1 MSRARCASKGVA
13 AGFARD
19 RAGQMIRRMS
29 TPLSRRTFLQS
40 AGLAGGVLL
49 IDIRA
54 PLRAADG
61 SVAEVIAG
69 WIRIDPDGS
78 LCLLVNATEM
88 GQGAKSGLAQIL
100 AEELEVEWSQVRVDF
115 APIDRE
121 HYGMWETYQTGGS
134 GSVRGMFDRLRTA
147 GATARTMLS
156 QAAARRWGVR
166 VAECVARSG
175 VVRHAQS
182 SRSASY
188 ASLARDALQLP
199 QPKDVPLKPR
209 GEWQLIGKSLHRLD
223 LRSKVDGSAIFGI
236 DVRQPGMLHAAIAQS
251 PVFGGTLESLDPA
264 PAMQHR
270 GVRRVLKLERAVV
283 VVADTFWTAQKALG
297 DLKPVWRTGA
307 MASVASTAISERLR
321 TLTHESGKVY
331 VAEGEDEAQARER
344 CEAELVKARRVFERT
359 YEAPLLSHSPMEPM
373 NGTALVR
380 NGRAELWVPTQVQS
394 DLRTA
399 VAKALG
405 FDESAVT
412 IHTTELGGGFGRR
425 LQTDYGVQ
433 AALIA
438 REMQVPVKLIWTREE
453 DTQHGFYRPAAAVR
467 LRVAIGTDDAV
478 TALRAQIACLDGDTP
493 VGGLAG
499 QPYALPNTC
508 VTYAGWNPGVP
519 LGAWRSVD
527 ASQNLFFFESFVDE
541 LAQELRQEPLAFRR
555 HLLRDN
561 ARALRVLD
569 AAAKLARWDEKLPKG
584 RGRGIAFLRGFGS
597 LAAQVAEVSVSAD
610 HALRVHRVSCAVDC
624 GTAVNPDSIRAQ
636 FEGGVIFALSAAALG
651 EITIA
656 GGRVQQSNFHDYQ
669 VVRMAQAPQV
679 DVEILES
686 PAESVGGIGEPP
698 VPPLAPAVANAIFA
712 ATGTRVRRLPLA
724 SSGFKLV

>member
-1 MSRARCASKGVA
+1 MA
-13 AGFARD
+13 
-19 RAGQMIRRMS
+19 
-29 TPLSRRTFLQS
+29 TNLSRRSFLQS
-40 AGLAGGVLL
+40 AALAGGMLL
-49 IDIRA
+49 VDIRL

-61 SVAEVIAG
+61 TVAELIAG
-69 WIRIDPDGS
+69 WIRIDPDGALS
-78 LCLLVNATEM
+78 LLVNATEM

-100 AEELEVEWSQVRVDF
+100 AEELELDWSQVRVDF
-115 APIDRE
+115 APIDPE

-147 GATARTMLS
+147 GATARMMLL
-156 QAAARRWGVR
+156 QAAAQRWGVR
-166 VAECVARSG
+166 VEECVARG
-175 VVRHAQS
+175 AMVRHAQS
-182 SRSASY
+182 SRSATY
-188 ASLARDALQLP
+188 AALARDALRLP

-209 GEWQLIGKSLHRLD
+209 SEWQLIGKSMRRLD
-223 LRSKVDGSAIFGI
+223 LRSKVDGTATFGI
-236 DVRQPGMLHAAIAQS
+236 DVRRPGMLYAAIAQS
-251 PVFGGTLESLDPA
+251 PVFGGKLESLDEA
-264 PAMQHR
+264 PATRHA
-270 GVRRVLKLERAVV
+270 GVRRVLELDGAVV
-283 VVADTFWTAQKALG
+283 VVGENFWTAQKALA
-297 DLKPVWRTGA
+297 DLKPVWRPGA
-307 MASVASTAISERLR
+307 MASVASPAISERLR
-321 TLTHESGKVY
+321 ALTREAGKGY
-331 VAEGEDEAQARER
+331 VAEGENEAQTRER
-344 CEAELVKARRVFERT
+344 CEAELTNARRVVERT

-380 NGRAELWVPTQVQS
+380 DGRAELWVPTQVQS
-394 DLRTA
+394 DLRTD

-425 LQTDYGVQ
+425 LKTDYGVQ

-438 REMQVPVKLIWTREE
+438 RELAVPVKLIWTREE

-467 LRVAIGTDDAV
+467 VRAALGAEDAI

-493 VGGLAG
+493 VGGMAG
-499 QPYALPNTC
+499 QLYALPNTC
-508 VTYAGWNPGVP
+508 ITYAGWNPGVP

-527 ASQNLFFFESFVDE
+527 ASQNLFFFESFIDE

-555 HLLRDN
+555 RLLRDN
-561 ARALRVLD
+561 SRALRVLD

-597 LAAQVAEVSVSAD
+597 LTAQIAEVSVGAD

-656 GGRVQQSNFHDYQ
+656 DGRVQQSNFHDYP

-686 PAESVGGIGEPP
+686 PAEPVGGIGEPP

-712 ATGTRVRRLPLA
+712 ATGTRVRRLPLSA
-724 SSGFKLV
+724 SGFKLV